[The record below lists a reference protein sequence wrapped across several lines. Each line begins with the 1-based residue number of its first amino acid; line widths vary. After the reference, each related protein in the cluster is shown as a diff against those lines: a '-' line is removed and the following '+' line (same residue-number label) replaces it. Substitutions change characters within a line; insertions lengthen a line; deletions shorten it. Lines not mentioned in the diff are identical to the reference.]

1 MRRLGGSGLT
11 VEPLGDLTIRKISD
25 LTPYLV
31 GDEYI
36 LPAGL
41 IILANTLNLVD
52 KAIRLSSNTILRGLT
67 NATLISSAPNGVV
80 RVTNVDSPVILRE
93 FNVVATAGACFNLTG
108 TITHQLNMFF
118 VGMIGVK
125 AAIIT
130 GFNVQSFKQC
140 YIEAADGITFDG
152 TTNKIFVSESPF
164 YGIVGSAM
172 TLASTLVSDVAD
184 IVTCFYKF
192 DSPGVGLTAQA
203 GYNIREGL
211 LRGSLRVGNAVPL
224 SGLAASNLNWNMT
237 DNSGIANSRIVGG
250 LYLTASVETVITTIN
265 TPVKVL
271 GTTTPLAINE
281 RFISTVNNRIT
292 YVGIQPTVGMF
303 TGTYAIAAGN
313 NAQLAFYIAKNGVL
327 LTESISLVRV
337 GTGADERAGT
347 VIALL
352 NMVNGDYVEIFAENK
367 GGTGNLTCLSL
378 NLNGI
383 G

>member
-172 TLASTLVSDVAD
+172 TLASTLVADVAD

-203 GYNIREGL
+203 GYNVREGL

>member
-172 TLASTLVSDVAD
+172 TLASTLVADVAD